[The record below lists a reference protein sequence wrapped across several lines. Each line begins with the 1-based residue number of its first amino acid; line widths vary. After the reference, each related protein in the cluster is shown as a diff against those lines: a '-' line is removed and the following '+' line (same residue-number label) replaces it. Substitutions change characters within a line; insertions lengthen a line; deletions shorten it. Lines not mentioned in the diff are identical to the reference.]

1 MPLSLATVA
10 SGGHDNGCEPMIAL
24 EPGGM
29 APILSY
35 NVPDAVS
42 YSGKSFIALQFPD
55 WYFQHGIGLPEGG
68 QPSGENIQP
77 AGAGRILST
86 VDAESVGVL
95 RSYRE
100 RALPEKRVRRGP
112 ALRRPTYQIA
122 GSLSAL
128 PYPSVAAAAAAPPL
142 ARERHNG
149 DRWPRG
155 CLPAGRTCGRVGES
169 SRDASHC
176 GIPAADHTS
185 PASASCRRSPIGR
198 CLLISA

>member
-1 MPLSLATVA
+1 
-10 SGGHDNGCEPMIAL
+10 
-24 EPGGM
+24 M

-86 VDAESVGVL
+86 VDAESVGLL

-100 RALPEKRVRRGP
+100 RALPESAYVVVLRSGVRHIRSLGASMRCLTRAWRRLRLRHLWRGSAAMGTGGREGAYLLA
-112 ALRRPTYQIA
+112 ALAA
-122 GSLSAL
+122 GLES
-128 PYPSVAAAAAAPPL
+128 
-142 ARERHNG
+142 H
-149 DRWPRG
+149 RG
-155 CLPAGRTCGRVGES
+155 IQRLKQGQGKSAGRTAS
-169 SRDASHC
+169 PLATAASR
-176 GIPAADHTS
+176 PAITAH
-185 PASASCRRSPIGR
+185 PPQHRAVEGPISR